1 MAVTASVPGI
11 SGEIFV
17 NNAAEDSTLQA
28 ILAVLKAQSGTDG
41 IDSKGVQ
48 SLNARSR
55 QAGSSIT
62 KLSGSF
68 GSLSETVSATAGSL
82 AMVGN
87 SMSGLMKSM
96 TQAGNRMGGMMSNS
110 MEQSL
115 GEVHRVMAAGAGALP
130 GIFKGIGGTVVAG
143 FGLISGAMAKQAD
156 AYNTAAQS
164 GFSFGY
170 SMDNMRNIANSA
182 NLSMTQLTK
191 VMQKSSSA
199 MALFGGGTTQG
210 ARQFATLNKQVQTN
224 VGGALLRMGIGFEEQ
239 GVRTADT
246 IERLMLAGMSMD
258 EIARSGD
265 VVSRETRKRA
275 EVESQLAKINGVT
288 LQQQRE
294 EQKQQQQS
302 NLTQAALMGATPK
315 QKEAMEGLTAQ
326 MDKLAPGMGKLALEY
341 FKFGGAVSES
351 GGVLESQLGS
361 VAGPMQEFIQRV
373 KSGGAEMGDLPG
385 FLASIDKGALDQERA
400 SLGDIAATAGLTGTN
415 LGALGTV
422 AGESVVGLQ
431 KFSAQLGADVF
442 NKVIKDNEELRKEAG
457 KVTTGMTNMAMSM
470 QNAGVQLS
478 SAMTGLI
485 EGEVGT
491 GIVKTNTAVM
501 QGLATFATKL
511 HEFTDEE
518 VNPALKKLFGD
529 PTARP
534 VSSGGRGGGQAEV
547 DARRAQQAKPAEET
561 GSFFKDL
568 LDRINPFNKGTLGTL
583 GTMMGDFG
591 DGTLAMLHGREAVI
605 TEDQMS
611 NMLSNVNAFRE
622 NTLGGLADQMT
633 KFGGAVTEE
642 AAIAQMEQ
650 TSASSN
656 VVSLSGQDRE
666 ILSQIAVGNNLIAQS
681 VNNVGRQ
688 QVEILEEVKM
698 NTG

>member
-11 SGEIFV
+11 GDIFV
-17 NNAAEDSTLQA
+17 SNAAEDSTLQA
-28 ILAVLKAQSGTDG
+28 ILAVLKAQSGGEATDSQG
-41 IDSKGVQ
+41 IQ
-48 SLNARSR
+48 QLNARSR

-62 KLSGSF
+62 RLSGSF
-68 GSLSETVSATAGSL
+68 GSLSETVSATAGGM

-87 SMSGLMKSM
+87 SMSSLMKSM
-96 TQAGNRMGGMMSNS
+96 TQAGSRMGGMMSSS
-110 MEQSL
+110 MEQSM
-115 GEVHRVMAAGAGALP
+115 GEVHRVMAAGANALP

-326 MDKLAPGMGKLALEY
+326 MDKLSPGMGKLALEY

-361 VAGPMQEFIQRV
+361 VAGPMKEFIQRV

-400 SLGDIAATAGLTGTN
+400 ALGDIAATAGLTGTN

-422 AGESVVGLQ
+422 AGESVVSLQ

-442 NKVIKDNEELRKEAG
+442 NKVIKDNEELGKDAG
-457 KVTTGMTNMAMSM
+457 KVTTGMANMAMSM

-491 GIVKTNTAVM
+491 GIIKTNTAVM

-529 PTARP
+529 SGTAKP
-534 VSSGGRGGGQAEV
+534 VSSGGRGGGQEEV
-547 DARRAQQAKPAEET
+547 DARRAHAAENSS
-561 GSFFKDL
+561 SFLGDL
-568 LDRINPFNKGTLGTL
+568 LDKINPFNRGTLGTL

-622 NTLGGLADQMT
+622 NTLGGLADQIN

-642 AAIAQMEQ
+642 AAMEQ
-650 TSASSN
+650 AGQSVASSN

-666 ILSQIAVGNNLIAQS
+666 ILHQIAQGNAMVAES
-681 VNNVGRQ
+681 VRNVGMNT
-688 QVEILEEVKM
+688 VEVLEDVKM